1 MVLNKTLYKG
11 DNMKNLA
18 FIENL
23 MIIHHFT
30 KNIFRY
36 SSIKEI
42 DSKLNE
48 THAKILLFVY
58 KHEQRQM
65 SKINSYIGIQKG
77 AFTTSVDILIEN
89 GYILKIKDE
98 KDKRSTN
105 LELTEKG
112 IEMAIK
118 LEDNL
123 YKSIDDMFDSSD
135 DKEKQEINEALKVIS
150 KFCMKNK
157 SISK

>member
-1 MVLNKTLYKG
+1 
-11 DNMKNLA
+11 MKNIN

-23 MIIHHFT
+23 MIVHHFT
-30 KNIFRY
+30 KNIFKY
-36 SSIKEI
+36 SFIKEI
-42 DSKLNE
+42 DPNLNE

-58 KHEQRQM
+58 KHKERKM

-77 AFTTSVDILIEN
+77 AFTTSVDILIDN

-112 IEMAIK
+112 IEMAVK
-118 LEDNL
+118 LEMNL
-123 YKSIDDMFDSSD
+123 YKSIDDMFDDMDECEREDLNNS
-135 DKEKQEINEALKVIS
+135 LKTLS
-150 KFCMKNK
+150 TFCMKNK
-157 SISK
+157 KCNK

>member
-1 MVLNKTLYKG
+1 
-11 DNMKNLA
+11 MKNLD

-23 MIIHHFT
+23 MLIHHFT
-30 KNIFRY
+30 KNIFKY

-42 DSKLNE
+42 DSNLNE

-58 KHEQRQM
+58 KHKQRQM

-77 AFTTSVDILIEN
+77 AFTTSVDILVEN
-89 GYILKIKDE
+89 GYVLKIKDE

-112 IEMAIK
+112 VEMAIK
-118 LEDNL
+118 LEENL
-123 YKSIDDMFDSSD
+123 YDSINDMFNSIDENEK
-135 DKEKQEINEALKVIS
+135 KEVDTAVKTLS
-150 KFCMKNK
+150 KFCMIHRKD
-157 SISK
+157 IR

>member
-1 MVLNKTLYKG
+1 
-11 DNMKNLA
+11 MKNLD

-23 MIIHHFT
+23 MLIHHFT
-30 KNIFRY
+30 KNIFKY

-42 DSKLNE
+42 DSNLNE

-58 KHEQRQM
+58 KHKQRQM

-77 AFTTSVDILIEN
+77 AFTTSVDILVEK
-89 GYILKIKDE
+89 GYVLKIKDE

-112 IEMAIK
+112 VEMAIK
-118 LEDNL
+118 LEENL
-123 YKSIDDMFDSSD
+123 YDSINDMFNSIDEDEK
-135 DKEKQEINEALKVIS
+135 KEVDTAVKTLS
-150 KFCMKNK
+150 KFCMIHRKD
-157 SISK
+157 IR

>member
-1 MVLNKTLYKG
+1 
-11 DNMKNLA
+11 MKNLD

-23 MIIHHFT
+23 MLIHHFT
-30 KNIFRY
+30 KNIFKY

-42 DSKLNE
+42 DSNLNE

-58 KHEQRQM
+58 KHKQRQM

-77 AFTTSVDILIEN
+77 AFTTSVDILVEN
-89 GYILKIKDE
+89 GYVLKIKDE

-112 IEMAIK
+112 VEMAIK
-118 LEDNL
+118 LEENL
-123 YKSIDDMFDSSD
+123 YDSINDMFNSIDE
-135 DKEKQEINEALKVIS
+135 DKKKEVDTAVKTLS
-150 KFCMKNK
+150 KFCMIHRKD
-157 SISK
+157 IR

>member
-1 MVLNKTLYKG
+1 
-11 DNMKNLA
+11 MKNLD

-23 MIIHHFT
+23 MLIHHFT
-30 KNIFRY
+30 KNIFKY

-42 DSKLNE
+42 DSNLNE

-58 KHEQRQM
+58 KHKQRQM

-77 AFTTSVDILIEN
+77 AFTTSVDILVEN
-89 GYILKIKDE
+89 GYVLKIKDE

-112 IEMAIK
+112 VEMAIK
-118 LEDNL
+118 LEENL
-123 YKSIDDMFDSSD
+123 YDSINDMFNSIDENEE
-135 DKEKQEINEALKVIS
+135 KEVDTAVKTLS
-150 KFCMKNK
+150 KFCMIHRKD
-157 SISK
+157 IR

>member
-1 MVLNKTLYKG
+1 
-11 DNMKNLA
+11 MKNLD

-23 MIIHHFT
+23 MLIHHFT
-30 KNIFRY
+30 KNIFKY

-42 DSKLNE
+42 DSNLNE

-58 KHEQRQM
+58 KHKQRQM

-77 AFTTSVDILIEN
+77 AFTTSVDILVEK
-89 GYILKIKDE
+89 GYVLKIKDE

-112 IEMAIK
+112 VEMAIK
-118 LEDNL
+118 LEENL
-123 YKSIDDMFDSSD
+123 YDSINDMFNSIDESEK
-135 DKEKQEINEALKVIS
+135 KEVDTAVKTLS
-150 KFCMKNK
+150 KFCMIHRKD
-157 SISK
+157 IR

>member
-1 MVLNKTLYKG
+1 
-11 DNMKNLA
+11 MKNLD

-23 MIIHHFT
+23 MLIHHFT
-30 KNIFRY
+30 KNIFKY

-42 DSKLNE
+42 DSNLNE

-58 KHEQRQM
+58 KHKQRQM

-77 AFTTSVDILIEN
+77 AFTTSVDILVEN
-89 GYILKIKDE
+89 GYVLKIKDE

-112 IEMAIK
+112 VEMAIK
-118 LEDNL
+118 LEENL
-123 YKSIDDMFDSSD
+123 YDSINDMFNSIDESEK
-135 DKEKQEINEALKVIS
+135 KEVDTAVKTLS
-150 KFCMKNK
+150 KFCMIHRKD
-157 SISK
+157 IR